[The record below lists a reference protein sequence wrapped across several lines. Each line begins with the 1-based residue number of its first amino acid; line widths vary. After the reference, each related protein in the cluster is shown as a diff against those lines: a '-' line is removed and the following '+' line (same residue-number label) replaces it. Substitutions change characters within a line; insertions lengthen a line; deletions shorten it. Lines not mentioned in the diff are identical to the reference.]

1 VVVAKSV
8 RRISVAIAGIFI
20 LYFGAV
26 ALAYRNYWVGLF
38 WQTYLPW
45 VPAYDIVSL
54 TRRAFYDM
62 HLALVE
68 MTLTLVA
75 APMLVASRRRTGKVL
90 WYFLTILG
98 TFLGL
103 IIGGA
108 IAMATAP
115 GDEGMNELA
124 SLFGIIAAAGIMFHL
139 GDQKS
144 VRTSD
149 MKACPACGE
158 QILAIAKKC
167 RYCGESLIEN
177 APSD

>member
-1 VVVAKSV
+1 MKH
-8 RRISVAIAGIFI
+8 RISAAIAGMFI
-20 LYFGAV
+20 LYFGAA

-38 WQTYLPW
+38 WEAYLPW
-45 VPAYDIVSL
+45 VPAYDIVL
-54 TRRAFYDM
+54 LMRRAFYDM
-62 HLALVE
+62 HWALVE
-68 MTLTLVA
+68 MVLTLLA

-98 TFLGL
+98 TLLGL
-103 IIGGA
+103 VIGGA

-124 SLFGIIAAAGIMFHL
+124 SLFGIIVAAGIMFYL

-144 VRTSD
+144 VRASD

-177 APSD
+177 VPPD